1 MGLPN
6 TLYYILFAMDTWL
19 YVLKI
24 AIASAILS
32 ALIKW
37 IGPAIAPPE
46 SAALLLVLLPSAV
59 LGGWLLSRFP
69 QP

>member
-1 MGLPN
+1 
-6 TLYYILFAMDTWL
+6 MDNWL

-24 AIASAILS
+24 AIASAIIS

-37 IGPAIAPPE
+37 VGPAIAPPE
-46 SAALLLVLLPSAV
+46 STALVLVLLPTII
-59 LGGWLLSRFP
+59 LGGWLLSRWS